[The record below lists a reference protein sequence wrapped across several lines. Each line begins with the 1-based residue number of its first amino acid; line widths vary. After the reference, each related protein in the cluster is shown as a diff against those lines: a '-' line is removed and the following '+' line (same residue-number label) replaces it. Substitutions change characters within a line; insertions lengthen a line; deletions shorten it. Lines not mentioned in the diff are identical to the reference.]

1 MLRYLSR
8 TFKNF
13 QFIWVRLLEL
23 RKRLRLII
31 YPLLGLIGLLGL
43 SGFFLLR
50 SQTAA
55 RLVAD
60 HLFEK
65 VSSVVDG
72 DLIIGA
78 SDGNLVK
85 GLIFS
90 DIEIRTLG
98 RTWLKIREL
107 SVRCE
112 LFYLL
117 TGLLHFDAVDVTGLE
132 LTVLNDGGRS
142 LKLPFVRSG
151 ESNFAPPVSHVSL
164 GMVKNFSIIDA
175 SIYEVND
182 PDGPATPL
190 LDKVNLKGKSGF
202 PLLADS
208 FNWSAWCVI
217 RKGSM
222 EIVPLALPVK
232 VSAKKMILSRGA
244 FEVTDLKVETLGS
257 KVTLNFDC
265 DLDSLELRRV
275 SWEAPRL
282 AMDEWG
288 VSQGFSVSTSGS
300 ICGKHHSDTVSEG
313 EVCKSIFQID
323 QRLAWDGTEVLIM
336 GNLQDP
342 LSGSAEFQGTIDFKG
357 LDVREVLGLYGKWKV
372 SNNDGFQQFADVLPW
387 LDRLMVDKALT
398 GSLILEL
405 DLNHDSFHA
414 ARGTLEVKDADI
426 LGVVLGKG
434 LFPFE
439 YGDFGLNIKSATVVT
454 GAGNGL
460 FSVIGK
466 KVDKGEEEEF
476 NWSVTSSFEDLD
488 SNLFGQHDN
497 LPKGLCGRAGFIF
510 ESGNMSGDITI
521 DRFQYRGVKFS
532 TLSSQDLM
540 DEFEI
545 VSEPTTVQ
553 KNGVILHVHGP
564 VPEND
569 YLDLAVT
576 AKGFLL
582 RNFLKDVSGELDVE
596 ASVAGSFQKP
606 EFFGTIYAH
615 DVAGDGFGVKQAR
628 VDVVS
633 GALKGETTTSWD
645 FVADGVRFGRISWP
659 RIKVRGVEKPVA
671 GNISSGVEDVS
682 EICIDVMTVVSSDSV
697 WNLAAPVKFGLGNG
711 FFSCNDLRFV
721 SEKGELAISMEW
733 DQERGLISDMS
744 LTDFIVDL
752 TDFNNIPFRFPGGK
766 LSAHIT
772 GIGPVTNPE
781 ADFSLD
787 FHSVQP
793 SLFSGLSISG
803 NYSKGRMQLNGVVNA
818 ESGGDV
824 QFDVAVPVSLSRSPF
839 AFKAET
845 GFMTGTLTLRSVDL
859 AELPLPDQ
867 IGRPG
872 RLTADLAL
880 TPSPGR
886 LPWVTGELVVLDA
899 DLVIPETD
907 TRFTDG
913 RGSVFYDGKKITL
926 KDCRLHGAQGDI
938 FASGSLKVDH
948 EGKIDNIDVDLSSER
963 LTLSHKG
970 IHEGEISFMINVGR
984 SPESTALKGE
994 IVVLKG
1000 RTNQPPVTA
1009 DFDVSEDV
1017 VVFESRKDREGSRAA
1032 GHFPDVGTHLKGID
1046 LDLVIKMPGNAF
1058 LHAGKLDVELKGEL
1072 QAVSNEQDGFSL
1084 TGLIQAVDGSYQ
1096 TAGRDFVVTEGQVK
1110 FAETAKIDPALSAK
1124 AVCTVPGVQITAVI
1138 SGTVNDP
1145 ELILES
1151 IPWLPEKDIMAY
1163 ILFGKPLEN
1172 PAGDETTRFQGGAAS
1187 LVGSTLLERFKEFT
1201 GNQGLLD
1208 SFGFYGGTGEDGE
1221 DSVAV
1226 SKYFS
1231 DDFMLS
1237 YEYMFDQEVPG
1248 QLRMEYKLKG
1258 GFSIESMMLDPE
1270 KTGLDLFWKTDF

>member
-1 MLRYLSR
+1 M
-8 TFKNF
+8 
-13 QFIWVRLLEL
+13 

-31 YPLLGLIGLLGL
+31 YPLLGVIGFLGL

-55 RLVAD
+55 RLVSD

-72 DLIIGA
+72 ELIIGA
-78 SDGNLVK
+78 SDGDLVK
-85 GLIFS
+85 GLTFS
-90 DIEIRTLG
+90 GIEIRNLD

-107 SVRCE
+107 SVRCQ

-151 ESNFAPPVSHVSL
+151 ETNLAPPVLNASL

-175 SIYEVND
+175 LIYEVND

-190 LDKVNLKGKSGF
+190 LDKVNLEGKSGF

-208 FNWSAWCVI
+208 FKWSAWCI
-217 RKGSM
+217 IWKGSM

-232 VSAKKMILSRGA
+232 VRAKKMTLSPGA
-244 FEVTDLKVETLGS
+244 FEVSDLKVETSGTE
-257 KVTLNFDC
+257 VTLNFDC
-265 DLDSLELRRV
+265 DLDKRELRRV

-300 ICGKHHSDTVSEG
+300 IRGKHPSDAVSEG
-313 EVCKSIFQID
+313 EVSKSIFQID
-323 QRLAWDGTEVLIM
+323 QRLAWGGTEVLIM

-342 LSGSAEFQGTIDFKG
+342 LSGSAEFQGAIDFKE

-372 SNNDGFQQFADVLPW
+372 SNNDGLQQFADVSPW

-398 GSLILEL
+398 GSLNLEL
-405 DLNHDSFHA
+405 DLSHDSFPD

-426 LGVVLGKG
+426 LGVVLKKG

-439 YGDFGLNIKSATVVT
+439 YGDPGLNIKSATAIT
-454 GAGNGL
+454 GAGKGV

-466 KVDKGEEEEF
+466 KVNKGEEEEF

-488 SNLFGQHDN
+488 PNLFGQHDN
-497 LPKGLCGRAGFIF
+497 LPKGLCGRADFIL
-510 ESGNMSGDITI
+510 ESGNMSGDIGI

-532 TLSSQDLM
+532 TISSQDLM
-540 DEFEI
+540 DE
-545 VSEPTTVQ
+545 SETAFKSGPVR
-553 KNGVILHVHGP
+553 KDGVVLHVQGL
-564 VPEND
+564 VPEID
-569 YLDLAVT
+569 HLDLAVT
-576 AKGFLL
+576 AKGLL
-582 RNFLKDVSGELDVE
+582 LGSLLKDVSGVLDLEV
-596 ASVAGSFQKP
+596 SVTGSFQKP
-606 EFFGTIYAH
+606 EFSSTIYTH
-615 DVAGDGFGVKQAR
+615 DVVGDGFGAKQAR

-633 GALKGETTTSWD
+633 GALEEELTTSWD
-645 FVADGVRFGRISWP
+645 FVADGVRFGRISWT
-659 RIKVRGVEKPVA
+659 RIKVRGVEKS
-671 GNISSGVEDVS
+671 ISGDILSGVGDLS
-682 EICIDVMTVVSSDSV
+682 EIYIDAMRLVSSDSV
-697 WNLAAPVKFGLGNG
+697 WNLVTPVKFGLGSG
-711 FFSCNDLRFV
+711 TFSCNDLRLA
-721 SEKGELAISMEW
+721 SEKGELAVSMDW
-733 DQERGLISDMS
+733 DQEIGLKSDLS
-744 LTDFIVDL
+744 LTDLVVDS
-752 TDFNNIPFRFPGGK
+752 TDFDNMPFRFPGGK
-766 LSAHIT
+766 LSAHIK
-772 GIGPVTNPE
+772 GIGPIADPE
-781 ADFSLD
+781 ADFSFD
-787 FHSVQP
+787 FDPVKDSVI
-793 SLFSGLSISG
+793 SGLSISG
-803 NYSKGRMQLNGVVNA
+803 NYSKGRMQLNGVVNS
-818 ESGGDV
+818 ESGGDA
-824 QFDVAVPVSLSRSPF
+824 QFDVAVPVSLSCFPF
-839 AFKAET
+839 AVEAET
-845 GFMTGTLTLRSVDL
+845 GFMTGTLTLNSVDL

-872 RLTADLAL
+872 RLTADLVL
-880 TPSPGR
+880 TPSSGQ
-886 LPWVTGELVVLDA
+886 LPRITGEELVVMDA

-907 TRFTDG
+907 TRFTHG
-913 RGSVFYDGKKITL
+913 RGSVFYDGEKITL
-926 KDCRLHGAQGDI
+926 KDCRLNGAQGDI
-938 FASGSLKVDH
+938 FASGSLKVDY

-963 LTLSHKG
+963 LALSHKG
-970 IHEGEISFMINVGR
+970 MHEGEISFMINVGG

-1000 RTNQPPVTA
+1000 RTHQPPVTA

-1017 VVFESRKDREGSRAA
+1017 VVFESRKDREGSRAV
-1032 GHFPDVGTHLKGID
+1032 GHFPDVSTHLKGID

-1058 LHAGKLDVELKGEL
+1058 FNAGKLDVELKGEL

-1096 TAGRDFVVTEGQVK
+1096 TAGRDFIVTEGQVK
-1110 FAETAKIDPALSAK
+1110 FAETAKINPALSAK
-1124 AVCTVPGVQITAVI
+1124 AVCMVSGVQITAVI

-1151 IPWLPEKDIMAY
+1151 MPWMPEKDIMAY
-1163 ILFGKPLEN
+1163 ILFGKPLDN
-1172 PAGDETTRFQGGAAS
+1172 STGDETTRFQGGAAS
-1187 LVGSTLLERFKEFT
+1187 LVGSNLLDRFKEFT

-1208 SFGFYGGTGEDGE
+1208 SLGFYGGTGE

-1231 DDFMLS
+1231 DDLMLS
-1237 YEYMFDQEVPG
+1237 YEYMFDHEVPG